1 EEDDGPIAPAR
12 VRAAVDALIAA
23 LANLLTTA
31 RIGELI
37 RENALIVLTS
47 APNVS
52 KSSLFN
58 ALLGENRAIVTD
70 IPNTTRDA
78 IEAVIDTPS
87 LPLRLV
93 DTAGLRETSDVVE
106 RIGVEVSETYLARAA
121 VVLACADDPATLAA
135 LKQA

>member
-1 EEDDGPIAPAR
+1 LDD
-12 VRAAVDALIAA
+12 L
-23 LANLLTTA
+23 LATA
-31 RIGELI
+31 RAGQLV
-37 RENALIVLTS
+37 RDGALVVLTG
-47 APNVS
+47 APNVG

-58 ALLGENRAIVTD
+58 ALLGESRAIVTD
-70 IPNTTRDA
+70 IPGTTRDA

-93 DTAGLRETSDVVE
+93 DTAGLRETADVVE